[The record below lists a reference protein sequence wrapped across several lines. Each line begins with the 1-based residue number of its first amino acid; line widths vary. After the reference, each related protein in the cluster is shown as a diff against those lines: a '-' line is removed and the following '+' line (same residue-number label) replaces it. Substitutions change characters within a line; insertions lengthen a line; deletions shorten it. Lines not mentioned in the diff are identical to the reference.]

1 MFCTMESIS
10 KKQARGPR
18 QTTAALVVEHL
29 RNQIVTGELEPGA
42 TLNLANIATELG
54 VSQTPAREALHL
66 LSNEGLVELNAFRK
80 AQVAPLS
87 ADEYEEIF
95 IMRVGLEGLAA
106 ELGAER
112 ISDDE
117 IVELR
122 ARLDD
127 LANAA
132 KAGDVDHFI
141 EVDRQFHR
149 VHYLATRRERLWER
163 IISLRTTAERYTRL
177 GYDLPNVGPLD
188 TLRRHQLLFD
198 AVAERDGQR
207 ARTEIVSDLT
217 QTYESVRAAVLD
229 LEAANKAGEPDK

>member
-10 KKQARGPR
+10 KRQTRGPR

-29 RNQIVTGELEPGA
+29 RHQIITGELEPGA
-42 TLNLANIATELG
+42 TLNLANIASELG

-117 IVELR
+117 IVELQ
-122 ARLDD
+122 ARFDE
-127 LANAA
+127 LAEAA
-132 KAGDVDHFI
+132 KAGDVDRFI
-141 EVDRQFHR
+141 DVDRQFHR

-163 IISLRTTAERYTRL
+163 IIGLRTTAERYTRL
-177 GYDLPNVGPLD
+177 GYDLPDVGLLD
-188 TLRRHQLLFD
+188 TLQRHQLLFD
-198 AVAERDGQR
+198 AVRERDGQR

-229 LEAANKAGEPDK
+229 LEATNKAAETSK

>member
-1 MFCTMESIS
+1 MFFTMEPIS
-10 KKQARGPR
+10 NGPPGPR
-18 QTTAALVVEHL
+18 QTTASLVVTHL
-29 RNQIVTGELEPGA
+29 RNRIVTGDLKPGD
-42 TLNLANIATELG
+42 TLNIAGISSELG

-112 ISDDE
+112 ISDEE
-117 IVELR
+117 IRLLR
-122 ARLDD
+122 ERLDE
-127 LANAA
+127 LAAA
-132 KAGDVDHFI
+132 ARSGDVDLFI
-141 EVDRQFHR
+141 DVDRKFHR

-177 GYDLPNVGPLD
+177 GYGLPEVGLNE
-188 TLRRHQLLFD
+188 TLERHRSLFE
-198 AVAERDGQR
+198 AVEQRDGAR
-207 ARTEIVSDLT
+207 ARDEIVTDLT
-217 QTYESVRAAVLD
+217 RTYESVRAAVLD
-229 LEAANKAGEPDK
+229 LEAKNKNGGED